1 MRDRPPRFGLHC
13 ASSSTA
19 FHWPIAEALEVGSA
33 QFAVAASRVQLDT
46 ASQATIL
53 SAPWFAAVS
62 RQDSRTAWPSPFT
75 LAVTRDGTTMKATA
89 EHECPNAIERMIG
102 QRVQSIN
109 GGRARQLWRYRSRT
123 LRHAMDVFT
132 RGDRRVAS
140 AARVALDGKR
150 AMMRRSFPRCET
162 SRRCFSTRPPCIPFA
177 VVALLRRE
185 RASSRRS
192 EPRNECS
199 TRP

>member
-1 MRDRPPRFGLHC
+1 
-13 ASSSTA
+13 
-19 FHWPIAEALEVGSA
+19 
-33 QFAVAASRVQLDT
+33 
-46 ASQATIL
+46 
-53 SAPWFAAVS
+53 
-62 RQDSRTAWPSPFT
+62 
-75 LAVTRDGTTMKATA
+75 
-89 EHECPNAIERMIG
+89 MIG
-102 QRVQSIN
+102 QRGQSIDRR
-109 GGRARQLWRYRSRT
+109 RAHQLWRYRSRT

-132 RGDRRVAS
+132 HRDRRFGN
-140 AARVALDGKR
+140 AARVALGGKR